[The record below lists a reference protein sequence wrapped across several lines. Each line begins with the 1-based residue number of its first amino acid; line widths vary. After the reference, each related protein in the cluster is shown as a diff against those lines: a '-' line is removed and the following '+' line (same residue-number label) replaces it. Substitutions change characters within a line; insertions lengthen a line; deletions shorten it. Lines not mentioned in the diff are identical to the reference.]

1 MKNKDIIGPE
11 APQTDDQIEAAIV
24 GNKQPLNSTIH
35 LAPYDPAWPMQ
46 FEVLK
51 KQICEVLKTTV
62 LQLEHVGSTSVPG
75 LSAKP
80 VIDMVLVVTDSS
92 EETSYVKPLEEIGY
106 TLRIREPDWY
116 EHRVLNPP
124 VIKGNLH
131 VFSPGCEEIDRMI
144 MFRDWLRTH
153 PEDRDHYENTKG
165 ELAARTWKYVQ
176 NYADAKSE
184 VVQDILSR
192 AHRSRV
198 GRE

>member
-1 MKNKDIIGPE
+1 VKNKDIIGPE

-124 VIKGNLH
+124 VINGNLH
-131 VFSPGCEEIDRMI
+131 VFSPGCEEIDMMI
-144 MFRDWLRTH
+144 MFRDWLRKH
-153 PEDRDHYENTKG
+153 PEDKECYEKTKC

-176 NYADAKSE
+176 NYADAKSQ
-184 VVQDILSR
+184 VVQEILSR
-192 AHRSRV
+192 AHQNKV
-198 GRE
+198 ALK